1 MFFET
6 KKPLWVGHGAVVGS
20 FKEMATKLEVA
31 EAMSGA

>member
-6 KKPLWVGHGAVVGS
+6 KKPLWVGHGAVWS
-20 FKEMATKLEVA
+20 FKEMATKLKVA